1 MPYAVFS
8 KRTKIVSRII
18 HDLTSLLPS
27 ESAIEVDDDIAYPR
41 RQKSIPIGQQVN
53 TKRLKLFTAADATT
67 TTKPYAR
74 VFDPVTDVA
83 SKTKHQP
90 MFIRAVKLSGLDIQ
104 DPDEFIDLP
113 IYANPFAWTAQELAQ
128 IKYESIL
135 AENYPYQVIVGEE
148 FIDTSHIDASSAN
161 YILSEGRCM
170 LSPGGVL
177 VTTEFQFKLP
187 KRITFSTDDY
197 NKAFRYAF
205 DTYYFTTDPEF
216 PEGVQMA
223 WRGDKYVDGNDTGY
237 EELITDEEM
246 ATTLFGD
253 TTSTL
258 LTSMQ
263 LQFTNLT
270 PETFEIENYKLFL
283 RLRNVP
289 GS

>member
-1 MPYAVFS
+1 
-8 KRTKIVSRII
+8 
-18 HDLTSLLPS
+18 
-27 ESAIEVDDDIAYPR
+27 
-41 RQKSIPIGQQVN
+41 
-53 TKRLKLFTAADATT
+53 
-67 TTKPYAR
+67 
-74 VFDPVTDVA
+74 
-83 SKTKHQP
+83 
-90 MFIRAVKLSGLDIQ
+90 
-104 DPDEFIDLP
+104 
-113 IYANPFAWTAQELAQ
+113 
-128 IKYESIL
+128 
-135 AENYPYQVIVGEE
+135 
-148 FIDTSHIDASSAN
+148 
-161 YILSEGRCM
+161 M